1 LVRRLFVLLGV
12 LFVLTGAVNFGTKSW
27 DLVRNQPPVDFEL
40 NWVAAHR
47 LVHREPL
54 YDRAASKQDGI
65 RLIGQEFEF
74 SNGGTYAS
82 FIGTPATALLYT
94 PFVPFDH
101 RPGADLY
108 RAGQIVLMLAAIVIT
123 VLALPRRSRL
133 PGLLVGLGLFL
144 WIYPVA
150 ESISLGQV
158 DGFIM
163 LALAI
168 AIWASVRDRWRVVG
182 AALGIAA
189 LLKISPGLLLIYL
202 VLRGR
207 RTVILPAIVSAG
219 ALLGIATVVGRPGD
233 TWKWATDVLPEVSK
247 GGLLINNQSIP
258 AWIARL
264 FGHNL
269 NWLSLNTDL
278 GAWRYL
284 AFIVMVLGIAAV
296 YLLRRGKPY
305 VPLELGAVILVAL
318 LAGPVTWDHYPT
330 WVILTLIL
338 MVDLRWWEHRR
349 AAEAV
354 VLGVVLV
361 GATGLMRKWTQYP
374 TAKIVASD
382 WTRRVESGSK
392 TIAML
397 AYFAVV
403 LWLMARPPV
412 DEAPEGGSET
422 PARTLESPEATNGE
436 AKSGEAK
443 SGEKGVHARR

>member
-1 LVRRLFVLLGV
+1 MRRLFVLLGV
-12 LFVLTGAVNFGTKSW
+12 LFVLTGAVNFATSSW
-27 DLVRNQPPVDFEL
+27 DLVRDQPPVDFEL

-54 YDRAASKQDGI
+54 YDRAASKQDGLD
-65 RLIGQEFEF
+65 LIGQEFEF

-82 FIGTPATALLYT
+82 FIGTPATALLYA

-101 RPGADLY
+101 DRAADLY
-108 RAGQIVLMLAAIVIT
+108 RAGQIALMLAAIVIT
-123 VLALPRRSRL
+123 VFALPPRSRL
-133 PGLLVGLGLFL
+133 PGLLAGLGLFL

-168 AIWASVRDRWRVVG
+168 AIWASVRDRWRLVG

-219 ALLGIATVVGRPGD
+219 ALLGLATVVGRPGD
-233 TWKWATDVLPEVSK
+233 TWTWATDVLPEVSK

-258 AWIARL
+258 AWVARL

-269 NWLSLNTDL
+269 SWLSLDTDL
-278 GAWRYL
+278 GAWRFI
-284 AFIVMVLGIAAV
+284 AFIVMVVGVAAV
-296 YLLRRGKPY
+296 FLVRRGKPY

-330 WVILTLIL
+330 WAILTLIL
-338 MVDLRWWEHRR
+338 MVDLQWWEQRR
-349 AAEAV
+349 AVETA
-354 VLGVVLV
+354 VLGVVLL

-374 TAKIVASD
+374 TPEIVASD
-382 WTRRVESGSK
+382 WTRRIESGTK

-397 AYFAVV
+397 AYLAVV
-403 LWLMARPPV
+403 LWLMARPP
-412 DEAPEGGSET
+412 DGRAPEEGSET
-422 PARTLESPEATNGE
+422 SARTLDSEEAE
-436 AKSGEAK
+436 SGE
-443 SGEKGVHARR
+443 EGVHARR